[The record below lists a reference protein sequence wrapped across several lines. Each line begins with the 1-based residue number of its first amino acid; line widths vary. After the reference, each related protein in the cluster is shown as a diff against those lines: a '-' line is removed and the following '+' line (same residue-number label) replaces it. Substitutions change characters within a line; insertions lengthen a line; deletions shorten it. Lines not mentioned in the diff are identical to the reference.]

1 MTLANLLLLLTSAGV
16 HVVTHITLKRSR
28 DRSAFVGWM
37 LLASAVL
44 FSPIVV
50 LTRASIPP
58 IGWGLM
64 LFSSVFE
71 AGYFIFIALAYRGA
85 DLSVVYP
92 LARGVGPVL
101 LLVWSALILR
111 EPLTAGGVIGVAL
124 IALGLYA
131 VSLPRPGAWREP
143 LAALRQSGPRWAVAA
158 GVCISGYTAIDK
170 VGIGYVPPLLYT
182 YLALWI
188 TLLWVAPWTLWYVG
202 RRGLRDEW
210 RLSKAGIVLAGF
222 TTLSAYGLVLL
233 AMAGGTP
240 ASYAGAIR
248 EVSVVLGA
256 AYGVFVLKEQGGP
269 MRLVG
274 AGLVAA
280 GVAAIGLLG

>member
-1 MTLANLLLLLTSAGV
+1 MTLPNLLLLLASACV
-16 HVVTHITLKRSR
+16 HVVTHVALKRSH

-44 FSPIVV
+44 FSPIV
-50 LTRASIPP
+50 LIFRAPIPLVA
-58 IGWGLM
+58 WGLM

-71 AGYFIFIALAYRGA
+71 AGYFIAIALAYRGA

-92 LARGVGPVL
+92 LARGTGPVL
-101 LLVWSALILR
+101 LLLWSAFLLR
-111 EPLTAGGVIGVAL
+111 EPVTLGGAAGVGL
-124 IALGLYA
+124 IALGLYS
-131 VSLPRPGAWREP
+131 VNLTRLGAWREP
-143 LAALRQSGPRWAVAA
+143 LAALRQAGPRWALIA
-158 GVCISGYTAIDK
+158 GACISGYTAIDK
-170 VGIGYVPPLLYT
+170 VGIRYVPPLLYT

-202 RRGLRDEW
+202 RRGLAAEW
-210 RLSKAGIVLAGF
+210 RLSKGGIVLAGF
-222 TTLSAYGLVLL
+222 TTLAAYGLVLL
-233 AMAGGTP
+233 AMAAGTP

-256 AYGVFVLKEQGGP
+256 AYGVMVLKEQGGP

-274 AGLVAA
+274 AGFVAA